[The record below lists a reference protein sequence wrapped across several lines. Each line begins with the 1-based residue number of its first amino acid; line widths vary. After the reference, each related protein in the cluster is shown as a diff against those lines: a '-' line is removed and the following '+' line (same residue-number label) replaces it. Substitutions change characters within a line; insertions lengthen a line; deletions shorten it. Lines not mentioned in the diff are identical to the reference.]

1 MVAKPSLGKEENM
14 YKPEYTM
21 WDVIPLIGIPYPE
34 SGRSSYY
41 VSCPCCDYNS
51 RDKHL
56 NINLVKNVYRC
67 PKCGISG
74 GVIDLYALIMGV
86 SYDKAREVLRE
97 RISLTKNPNT
107 PQYTV
112 PQVSE
117 YPLTDVETRH
127 NTYLSLLEKLSLAPD
142 HRENLLNRGLKDEDI
157 QRFGYKS
164 TPLVGMSVLSKQLL
178 TEGQYLAGVPG
189 FYKNSMDKWTFVT
202 GKRGILIPVRNS
214 CGKIQGLQV
223 RCDDVRNRKYRWIS
237 STERK
242 DGCKAEGW
250 VHVVGEVKPF
260 AVITEGPLKADVIHT
275 LTGLTVISVPGVNT
289 LSHLKATLEEMK
301 SRGLCEIKTAFDMD
315 MMTNHNVRNG
325 FLNLMELLDSM
336 DFKFGTYVWDSRYKG
351 LDDYVWESLRK
362 NN

>member
-1 MVAKPSLGKEENM
+1 M

-21 WDVIPLIGIPYPE
+21 WDVIPLIGIPYSE

-41 VSCPCCDYNS
+41 VNCPCCDYNS

-97 RISLTKNPNT
+97 RISLTKNPNM

-112 PQVSE
+112 PQVTE
-117 YPLTDVETRH
+117 YPLIDVETRH
-127 NTYLSLLEKLSLAPD
+127 NTYSSLLEKLSLAPD

-242 DGCKAEGW
+242 DGCNAEGW

-260 AVITEGPLKADVIHT
+260 AVITEGPLKAEVIHT

-301 SRGLCEIKTAFDMD
+301 SRGLCEIKTAF
-315 MMTNHNVRNG
+315 
-325 FLNLMELLDSM
+325 SI
-336 DFKFGTYVWDSRYKG
+336 WI
-351 LDDYVWESLRK
+351 
-362 NN
+362 